1 MPKATAKKPTA
12 AKVKYRRILLK
23 LSGEVLHAKDGPD
36 CIDPDVLARMA
47 DQIKAVRALGVQVGV
62 VIGGGNIFRGLRGQ
76 DRGFGRAEGDN
87 MGMLATMINSLALTS
102 ALNAAG
108 IPATC
113 LAARAMPAVAELFT
127 FRRAIEL
134 LEAGQVVVLGGGS
147 GAPFFTTDSAA
158 ALRAAEIGAEVLLK
172 ATKVDGIYTADP
184 VKDPTATK
192 FDRLTY
198 SEALARRLKVMDS
211 TAFSLCMDNR
221 IPILVFDFFKPGEL
235 PKVVRGQKAG
245 TLVAGD

>member
-1 MPKATAKKPTA
+1 MPKAPAKKSA

-23 LSGEVLHAKDGPD
+23 LSGEVLHAKNGPD
-36 CIDPDVLARMA
+36 CIDSDILATMA
-47 DQIKAVRALGVQVGV
+47 AQIKAVRALGVQVGV

-87 MGMLATMINSLALTS
+87 MGMLATMINSLALVS

-108 IPATC
+108 VPATC
-113 LAARAMPAVAELFT
+113 LAARAMPAIAELFT

-235 PKVVRGQKAG
+235 LKVVRGQKAG
-245 TLVAGD
+245 TLVSSD

>member
-1 MPKATAKKPTA
+1 MPKAPAKKPA

-23 LSGEVLHAKDGPD
+23 LSGEVLHAKNGPD
-36 CIDPDVLARMA
+36 CIDPDILAAMA
-47 DQIKAVRALGVQVGV
+47 AQIKAVRALGVQVGV

-87 MGMLATMINSLALTS
+87 MGMLATMINSLALVS

-108 IPATC
+108 VPATC
-113 LAARAMPAVAELFT
+113 LSARAMPAIAELFT

-235 PKVVRGQKAG
+235 LKVVRGQKAG
-245 TLVAGD
+245 TLVSGD

>member
-1 MPKATAKKPTA
+1 MPKTPAKKPA

-23 LSGEVLHAKDGPD
+23 LSGEVLHAKNGPD
-36 CIDPDVLARMA
+36 CIDPDILAAMA
-47 DQIKAVRALGVQVGV
+47 AQIKAVRALGVQVGV

-87 MGMLATMINSLALTS
+87 MGMLATMINSLALVS

-108 IPATC
+108 VPATC
-113 LAARAMPAVAELFT
+113 LSARAMPAIAELFT

-134 LEAGQVVVLGGGS
+134 LEEGQVVVLGGGS

-211 TAFSLCMDNR
+211 TSFSLCMDNR

-235 PKVVRGQKAG
+235 LKVVRGQKAG

>member
-1 MPKATAKKPTA
+1 MPKAPAKKPA

-23 LSGEVLHAKDGPD
+23 LSGEVLHAKNGPD
-36 CIDPDVLARMA
+36 CIDPDILAAMA
-47 DQIKAVRALGVQVGV
+47 AQIKAVRALGVQVGV

-87 MGMLATMINSLALTS
+87 MGMLATMINSLALVS

-108 IPATC
+108 VPATC
-113 LAARAMPAVAELFT
+113 LSARAMPAIAELFT

-235 PKVVRGQKAG
+235 LKVVRGQKAG
-245 TLVAGD
+245 TLVSSD

>member
-1 MPKATAKKPTA
+1 MPKAPAKKPA

-23 LSGEVLHAKDGPD
+23 LSGEVLHAKNGPD
-36 CIDPDVLARMA
+36 CIDPDILAAMA
-47 DQIKAVRALGVQVGV
+47 AQIKAVRALGVQVGV

-235 PKVVRGQKAG
+235 LKVVRGQKAG
-245 TLVAGD
+245 TLVSGD